1 MQAVRESKLEC
12 LNWNAKAS
20 SLKQRVQF
28 INHHLKNNPAIKKQF
43 ADQPLPDFSEQTL
56 SDTLD
61 EWLQPHLSNANS
73 LKQCFKL
80 DCHSLL
86 LNQLSWKQQQLIKQL
101 APERI
106 NVPSGSSVNIDYSD
120 PMQPVLAVRLQEV
133 FGLYDTPTLLNGQ
146 CQLMMHLLS
155 PSRSPMQV
163 TQDLNSFWQTTYHD
177 VKKELRGK
185 YKRHYWP
192 DDPFTAQATNRTK
205 KQMNRDT

>member
-1 MQAVRESKLEC
+1 MQEIRNTKLEC
-12 LNWNAKAS
+12 LNWNAKAN

-28 INHHLKNNPAIKKQF
+28 INHHLNNNPAVKKQL
-43 ADQPLPDFSEQTL
+43 ADLPLPDFSEQTL

-61 EWLQPHLSNANS
+61 EWLQPHLSNENS

-86 LNQLSWKQQQLIKQL
+86 LNQLSWEQQQLIKKL

-106 NVPSGSSVNIDYSD
+106 SVPSGSSVNIDYSD
-120 PMQPVLAVRLQEV
+120 PAQPVLAVRLQEV

-146 CQLMMHLLS
+146 CKLMMHLLS
-155 PSRSPMQV
+155 PARHPMQV
-163 TQDLNSFWQTTYHD
+163 TQDLNSFWKTTYHD
-177 VKKELRGK
+177 VKKDLRGK

-192 DDPFTAQATNRTK
+192 DDPFTAQATSKTK
-205 KQMNRDT
+205 KQMNRE